1 MIYIESCCRVKR
13 YSILAVILRKIMFS
27 SRNVLLATTVAAGLV
42 VVLVHEQQNSQRT
55 EMKKG
60 VQRDKERI
68 RAKRA
73 LEENSQS

>member
-1 MIYIESCCRVKR
+1 
-13 YSILAVILRKIMFS
+13 MFS